1 MHEYRLIY
9 KKAIQPYSHT
19 AAYEIFSKAAIR
31 HIFMLHQTIN
41 VIYLFFQ
48 NTNNL
53 VIMKY

>member
-1 MHEYRLIY
+1 MNIDLFI
-9 KKAIQPYSHT
+9 KKPYSHT

>member
-9 KKAIQPYSHT
+9 KKAIQCHT